1 VQKRGAEVPA
11 NGVGVKLSV
20 DKPDTSGTRKTSCS
34 SADLLAND
42 SYCMFTRFRCTLFPM
57 PKCKPFTVALALLMP
72 DNKRQISLVVDRGC
86 VNDSPVYLII
96 FVLRDLVDGDFQDRV
111 KLQVT
116 LGDVDKAQGLMD
128 SGLKASQL
136 DFLTGPVTNKAKK
149 LAAGTTKDPATEKK
163 IADIV
168 NQ

>member
-1 VQKRGAEVPA
+1 MA
-11 NGVGVKLSV
+11 
-20 DKPDTSGTRKTSCS
+20 
-34 SADLLAND
+34 
-42 SYCMFTRFRCTLFPM
+42 
-57 PKCKPFTVALALLMP
+57 KCKPFSVALALLMP

-86 VNDSPVYLII
+86 QDDNTPVYLII

-128 SGLKASQL
+128 SGLRASQL
-136 DFLTGPVTNKAKK
+136 DFLTGPITNKAKK
-149 LAAGTTKDPATEKK
+149 LPVGTTSDPATEKK
-163 IADIV
+163 IANIV